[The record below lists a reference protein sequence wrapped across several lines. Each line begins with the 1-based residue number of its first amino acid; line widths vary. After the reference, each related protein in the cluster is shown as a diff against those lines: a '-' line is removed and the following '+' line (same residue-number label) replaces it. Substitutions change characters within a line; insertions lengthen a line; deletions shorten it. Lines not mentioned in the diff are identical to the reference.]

1 MARLVRAALL
11 LSSLSGLMLTLGGC
25 SQRSTESVVDDFVE
39 SWNDGSLVSDG
50 EELVDGAGATQL
62 EHLADV
68 ASRCPIEPSS
78 VVIRDPGLTPQ
89 IDVFTARATCGGKH
103 YLVGGTVFSDVV
115 EDDVRSVLIDAHFLP
130 GGTHAGEFS
139 RDGLDQQDASLPALT

>member
-1 MARLVRAALL
+1 M
-11 LSSLSGLMLTLGGC
+11 
-25 SQRSTESVVDDFVE
+25 DDFVE

-50 EELVDGAGATQL
+50 EDLVDGAGATQL

-103 YLVGGTVFSDVV
+103 YLVGGTVYSDVV